1 VCLQTRNYHI
11 GFEEVAKIWPVLGP
25 ML

>member
-25 ML
+25 MA